1 MNKIVYGLGLCLLSF
16 GLQAAGVQ
24 DLRQLELK
32 ATTFLRETQEGGA
45 YRYEAGKAD
54 SRVRLPACST
64 PLNAAWPPGQVAPFR
79 ALLLECPALG
89 WRVMLPLTATEL
101 SMAYVSARQLKSGDV
116 VQLND
121 IRLAPVTNRAL
132 LLQAIKDP
140 LLIVGKAV
148 RSTLPEGSLLR
159 ESQLQAP
166 IVVKMNQPVR
176 VLVVGGGFNVGSD
189 AMSLSNGAIGD
200 RVNVRVPS
208 GKVISG
214 VVQPDLSIYVQMP

>member
-1 MNKIVYGLGLCLLSF
+1 MRQKILWIGLSLLA
-16 GLQAAGVQ
+16 GPVIAAGMQ
-24 DLRQLELK
+24 DLRQLEQLAAGFI
-32 ATTFLRETQEGGA
+32 ATASDGGA
-45 YRYEAGKAD
+45 FRYQPGRID
-54 SRVRLPACST
+54 PRLSLPACPVSVK
-64 PLNAAWPPGQVAPFR
+64 AGWPAGQPPFR
-79 ALLLECPALG
+79 ALALECPALG

-101 SMAYVSARQLKSGDV
+101 SMAYVSTRQLKSGDV

-121 IRLAPVTNRAL
+121 IKLAPVTNRAL